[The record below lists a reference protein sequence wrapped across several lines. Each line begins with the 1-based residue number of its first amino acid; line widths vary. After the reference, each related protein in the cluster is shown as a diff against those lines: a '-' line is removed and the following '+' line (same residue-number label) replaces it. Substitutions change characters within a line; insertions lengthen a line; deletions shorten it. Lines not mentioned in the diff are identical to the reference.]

1 MCYFIGL
8 FYCIQ
13 TIHQDYTYDLGD
25 FLHLGMADNL
35 YNRCATIEI
44 YEGIAI
50 QVVPKSVNDVDLH
63 RTNPFRNSLKK
74 TKTDF
79 YFCSIGH

>member
-25 FLHLGMADNL
+25 FLQLGMADNL

-44 YEGIAI
+44 MKA
-50 QVVPKSVNDVDLH
+50 
-63 RTNPFRNSLKK
+63 
-74 TKTDF
+74 
-79 YFCSIGH
+79 